1 MVYGSDSVSVGQR
14 KTVAFAMRVVLHYR
28 VNGVLRDWVCTY
40 DRLDHILNVCVE
52 KGFDIVGVE
61 ELA

>member
-1 MVYGSDSVSVGQR
+1 
-14 KTVAFAMRVVLHYR
+14 MRVVLHYR

-40 DRLDHILNVCVE
+40 DRLNHILNVCVE
-52 KGFDIVGVE
+52 KGFDIVGIE

>member
-1 MVYGSDSVSVGQR
+1 VEHGLDSGCSIKR
-14 KTVAFAMRVVLHYR
+14 KGIDFTMRVVLHYR
-28 VNGVLRDWVCTY
+28 VNGVVRDWVCSY
-40 DRLDHILNVCVE
+40 DRLDHVMNVCVE